1 MATPKLHVFQVK
13 ICPVLLGQQ
22 QTYLGLSQ
30 TGILSPRQCAYAAS
44 IVPKRRPCFTTWG
57 SSASYHDHISYVPYE
72 TTSPVHCRFCMQ
84 KLGSYETILQRPLEH
99 VIDNVVRDG
108 HISYLDL
115 LSQRVPQR
123 IATQPRH
130 PLTTNPVPAPYHHLT
145 NTPKPCNH
153 PSQNSALHHDVAFT
167 HTPNDT

>member
-1 MATPKLHVFQVK
+1 MASPQLRVFQVK

-44 IVPKRRPCFTTWG
+44 IVPKRRPCFTTWE
-57 SSASYHDHISYVPYE
+57 SSAPYE
-72 TTSPVHCRFCMQ
+72 TTPPVHRRFCMQ

-99 VIDNVVRDG
+99 VIDNVVRHG

-123 IATQPRH
+123 IRLSVSQHGKDTNSPPTQSLH
-130 PLTTNPVPAPYHHLT
+130 LTTT
-145 NTPKPCNH
+145 SRTPK
-153 PSQNSALHHDVAFT
+153 SLQQNSALRHDVAFT